1 MEAIMARFSSTTN
14 RQYTTEFKI
23 EALRLAESAGPAEAA
38 RRLGIP
44 DSSLTN
50 WIRLARKGKFPNAA
64 TALTAVKPPASE
76 LQAELARL
84 KRENA
89 SLRQDNAILKKAA
102 VYFAK
107 ESR

>member
-1 MEAIMARFSSTTN
+1 MARVSSATN
-14 RQYTTEFKI
+14 RQYTTEFKV
-23 EALRLAESAGPAEAA
+23 EALRLAASAGPAEAA

-44 DSSLTN
+44 DSSLAN
-50 WIRLARKGKFPNAA
+50 WVRLARKGKFPNAA
-64 TALTAVKPPASE
+64 TAVSAVKQPASE

-89 SLRQDNAILKKAA
+89 SLKQDNEILKKAA

>member
-1 MEAIMARFSSTTN
+1 MARGSLASH
-14 RQYTTEFKI
+14 RQYTLEFKV

-44 DSSLTN
+44 DSSLAN
-50 WIRLARKGKFPNAA
+50 WLRLARNGKFPEAGKKVAA
-64 TALTAVKPPASE
+64 IKQPASE
-76 LQAELARL
+76 LEAEVAKLR
-84 KRENA
+84 RENA
-89 SLRQDNAILKKAA
+89 SLKQDNEILKKAA

>member
-1 MEAIMARFSSTTN
+1 MARGLSATHQ
-14 RQYTTEFKI
+14 QYTLEFKV

-44 DSSLTN
+44 DSSLGN
-50 WIRLARKGKFPNAA
+50 WLRLARKGKFPETGKKAM
-64 TALTAVKPPASE
+64 VIKQPASE
-76 LQAELARL
+76 LEAEVAKLR
-84 KRENA
+84 RENA
-89 SLRQDNAILKKAA
+89 SLKQDNEILKKAA